1 MTGIQLTDYDLAVD
15 VRRDAGGR
23 ITGGL
28 VVGDILYQNQA
39 LILAFR
45 KGDLKDDVSVGV
57 GISRMLLDNERLTW
71 QREIQEQL
79 EMDGQQ
85 VASVEITDRE
95 IKIKA
100 RYV

>member
-15 VRRDAGGR
+15 VRRDADGR
-23 ITGGL
+23 ISGGL

-85 VASVEITDRE
+85 VSSVEITDRE

>member
-15 VRRDAGGR
+15 VRRDADGR
-23 ITGGL
+23 ISGGL

-45 KGDLKDDVSVGV
+45 KGDLKADVSVGV

-85 VASVEITDRE
+85 VSSVEITDRE